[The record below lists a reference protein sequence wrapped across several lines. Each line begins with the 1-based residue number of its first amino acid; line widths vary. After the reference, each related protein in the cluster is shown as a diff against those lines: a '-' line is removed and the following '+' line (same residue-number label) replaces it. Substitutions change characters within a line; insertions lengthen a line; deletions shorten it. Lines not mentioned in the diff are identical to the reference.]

1 MRIYQGRH
9 NHNEG
14 LTQMLTNTE
23 QRLTAIREWLAQ
35 NNIDAL
41 LVPHEDEYLGE
52 YVPAHNE
59 RLHWLTGFTGSA
71 GAAVITQDKAAIFV
85 DGRYTVQV
93 TKEVPATLFEYRH
106 LIEEPALD
114 WILESLPAQSKVAID
129 PRMHNAN
136 WLNQAQAK
144 LSAKHELAILEN
156 NPIDELWSD
165 RPSPVVSQ
173 MILMPTESVGQ
184 SSESK
189 RKQIAE
195 IVVKAG
201 ADSAII
207 TALDSVAWLL
217 NIRGLDVSRL
227 PVLLSHAIL
236 HSDASV
242 EFFLDP
248 SRIPAEFDSHVGQ
261 GVSVHHPESLQQQ
274 VEALSGKKVLVDP
287 VTSNSWFKLVLQNSG
302 AEVISQADPCLMPKA
317 AKNAVEI
324 SGMKACH
331 IRDGVAMVKFLTW
344 LDAEVAV
351 GNLHNEA
358 VLSDTLEQFR
368 REDPTLKDLSF
379 DTISAAGSN
388 AAMCH
393 YNHENQPKP
402 GQLEMNTL
410 YLVDSGGQYLDGTT
424 DITRTIAIGQP
435 SKEMIKQ
442 FTLALKGHIGVA
454 RARFPKGTRGY
465 QIDTLARQ
473 HLWAEGYDYDHGTG
487 HGVGHFLSVH
497 EGPQSI
503 SKRQIDVPLVEG
515 MVLSNEPGYYR
526 ADAFGIRIE
535 NLELVVEIP
544 TNGDFP
550 VLTFE
555 SLTRCP
561 IDQRNINVDMLTRPE
576 LAWLNEYHEKV
587 WNDISPLVEGDVKE
601 WLRSATQPLTHS

>member
-1 MRIYQGRH
+1 MH
-9 NHNEG
+9 ND
-14 LTQMLTNTE
+14 TQSRVN
-23 QRLTAIREWLAQ
+23 AIREWLAQ
-35 NNIDAL
+35 HNIDAL

-71 GAAVITQDKAAIFV
+71 GAAVITKDKAAIFV

-93 TKEVPATLFEYRH
+93 TKQVPADLFEYRH

-114 WILESLPAQSKVAID
+114 WIKDHLANDASVAID
-129 PRMHNAN
+129 PRMHNSA
-136 WLNQAQAK
+136 WLDMAQAK
-144 LSAKHELAILEN
+144 LAGTLELKILDS
-156 NPIDELWSD
+156 NPIDELWHD
-165 RPSPVVSQ
+165 RPAPVVSDVR
-173 MILMPTESVGQ
+173 LMATETVGQ

-189 RKQIAE
+189 RQEIAE
-195 IVVKAG
+195 LVKKAG
-201 ADSAII
+201 ADSAVI
-207 TALDSVAWLL
+207 TALDSICWLL
-217 NIRGLDVSRL
+217 NVRGLDVSRL

-236 HSDASV
+236 HSDSSV
-242 EFFLDP
+242 EYFLDP
-248 SRIPAEFDSHVGQ
+248 ARLPAEFDAHVGA
-261 GVSVHHPESLQQQ
+261 GVTVHHPEALQARL
-274 VEALSGKKVLVDP
+274 EKLTGKNVLVDP
-287 VTSNSWFKLVLQNSG
+287 ATSNAWFKLVLQNAG
-302 AEVISQADPCLMPKA
+302 ASVVSKADPCLMPKA

-324 SGMKACH
+324 AGMKACH
-331 IRDGVAMVKFLTW
+331 IRDGVAMSKFLSW
-344 LDAEVAV
+344 LDAEVVA
-351 GNLHNEA
+351 GNLHDEA
-358 VLSDTLEQFR
+358 TLADKLEAFR
-368 REDPTLKDLSF
+368 SEDPTLMDLSF
-379 DTISAAGSN
+379 DTISAAGGN

-393 YNHENQPKP
+393 YNHENQPEP
-402 GQLEMNTL
+402 GKLELNTL

-435 SKEMIKQ
+435 SQEMIKQ

-497 EGPQSI
+497 EGPASI
-503 SKRQIDVPLVEG
+503 SKKQIDVPLTEG

-535 NLELVVEIP
+535 NLELVVETP

-550 VLTFE
+550 VLSFE

-561 IDQRNINVDMLTRPE
+561 IDKRNINVDMLTRPE
-576 LAWLNEYHEKV
+576 LAWLNDYHQKV
-587 WNDISPLVEGDVKE
+587 WDEISPLVEGDVKE
-601 WLRSATQPLTHS
+601 WLRQATLPVAHS

>member
-1 MRIYQGRH
+1 MH
-9 NHNEG
+9 ND
-14 LTQMLTNTE
+14 TQSRVN
-23 QRLTAIREWLAQ
+23 AIREWLAQ
-35 NNIDAL
+35 HNIDAL

-71 GAAVITQDKAAIFV
+71 GAAVITKDKAAIFV

-93 TKEVPATLFEYRH
+93 TKQVPADLFEYRH

-114 WILESLPAQSKVAID
+114 WIKDHLANGASVAID
-129 PRMHNAN
+129 PRMHNSA
-136 WLNQAQAK
+136 WLDMAQAK
-144 LSAKHELAILEN
+144 LAGPLELKILDS
-156 NPIDELWSD
+156 NPIDELWHD
-165 RPSPVVSQ
+165 RPAPVVSDVR
-173 MILMPTESVGQ
+173 LMATEAVGQ

-189 RKQIAE
+189 RQEIADL
-195 IVVKAG
+195 VKKAG
-201 ADSAII
+201 ADSAVI
-207 TALDSVAWLL
+207 TALDSICWLL
-217 NIRGLDVSRL
+217 NVRGLDVSRL

-236 HSDASV
+236 HSDSSV
-242 EFFLDP
+242 EYFLDP
-248 SRIPAEFDSHVGQ
+248 ARLPAEFDAHVGS
-261 GVSVHHPESLQQQ
+261 GVTVHHPEALQARL
-274 VEALSGKKVLVDP
+274 ETLTGKNVLVDP
-287 VTSNSWFKLVLQNSG
+287 ATSNAWFKLVLQNAG
-302 AEVISQADPCLMPKA
+302 ASVVSKADPCLMPKA

-324 SGMKACH
+324 AGMKACH
-331 IRDGVAMVKFLTW
+331 IRDGVAMSKFLSW
-344 LDAEVAV
+344 LDAEVVA
-351 GNLHNEA
+351 GNLHDEA
-358 VLSDTLEQFR
+358 TLADKLEAFR
-368 REDPTLKDLSF
+368 SEDPTLMDLSF
-379 DTISAAGSN
+379 DTISAAGGN

-393 YNHENQPKP
+393 YNHENQPEP
-402 GQLEMNTL
+402 GKLELNTL

-435 SKEMIKQ
+435 SQEMIKQ

-497 EGPQSI
+497 EGPASI
-503 SKRQIDVPLVEG
+503 SKKQIDVPLTEG

-535 NLELVVEIP
+535 NLELVVETP

-550 VLTFE
+550 VLSFE

-561 IDQRNINVDMLTRPE
+561 IDKRNINVNMLTRPE
-576 LAWLNEYHEKV
+576 LAWLNDYHQKV
-587 WNDISPLVEGDVKE
+587 WDEISPLVEGDVKE
-601 WLRSATQPLTHS
+601 WLRQATLPVAHS

>member
-1 MRIYQGRH
+1 MH
-9 NHNEG
+9 NDTLSRVN
-14 LTQMLTNTE
+14 
-23 QRLTAIREWLAQ
+23 AIREWLTQ
-35 NNIDAL
+35 HNIDAL
-41 LVPHEDEYLGE
+41 LIPHEDEYLGE

-93 TKEVPATLFEYRH
+93 TKQVPSELFEYRH

-114 WILESLPAQSKVAID
+114 WIQDNLTTNASVAID
-129 PRMHNAN
+129 PRLHSSA
-136 WLNQAQAK
+136 WLDMAQAK
-144 LSAKHELAILEN
+144 LAGKLELNILSS
-156 NPIDELWSD
+156 NPIDELWHD
-165 RPSPVVSQ
+165 RPAPVVSDVR
-173 MILMPTESVGQ
+173 LMPTEAVGQ

-189 RKQIAE
+189 RKEIAQL
-195 IVVKAG
+195 VTKAG

-207 TALDSVAWLL
+207 TALDSICWLL
-217 NIRGLDVSRL
+217 NVRGLDVSRL

-236 HSDASV
+236 HADSSV
-242 EFFLDP
+242 EYFLDP
-248 SRIPAEFDSHVGQ
+248 ARLPAEFAAHVGT
-261 GVSVHHPESLQQQ
+261 GVTVHHPEALQSRL
-274 VEALSGKKVLVDP
+274 EAMSGKKVLLDP
-287 VTSNSWFKLVLQNSG
+287 AISNAWFKLVLQNAG
-302 AEVISQADPCLMPKA
+302 ASVIAAADPCLMPKA
-317 AKNAVEI
+317 AKNEVEI
-324 SGMKACH
+324 AGMKACH
-331 IRDGVAMVKFLTW
+331 IRDGVAMSKFLCW
-344 LDAEVAV
+344 LDAEVAA
-351 GNLHNEA
+351 GNLHDEA
-358 VLSDTLEQFR
+358 TLADRLEAFR
-368 REDPTLKDLSF
+368 KEDPTLMDLSF
-379 DTISAAGSN
+379 DTISAAGGN

-393 YNHENQPKP
+393 YNHENQPEP
-402 GQLEMNTL
+402 GKLELNTL

-435 SKEMIKQ
+435 SAEMIKQ

-497 EGPQSI
+497 EGPASI
-503 SKRQIDVPLVEG
+503 SKKQIDVPLTEG

-535 NLELVVEIP
+535 NLELVVETP

-550 VLTFE
+550 VLSFE

-561 IDQRNINVDMLTRPE
+561 IDKRNINIDMLTRPE
-576 LAWLNEYHEKV
+576 LAWLNDYHQKV
-587 WNDISPLVEGDVKE
+587 WEQISPLVEGEVKE
-601 WLRSATQPLTHS
+601 WLREATLPLAHS

>member
-1 MRIYQGRH
+1 
-9 NHNEG
+9 
-14 LTQMLTNTE
+14 MLMTTE
-23 QRLTAIREWLAQ
+23 QRLAAIRDWLAQ
-35 NNIDAL
+35 NNLDAL

-71 GAAVITQDKAAIFV
+71 GVAVITQHNAAIFV

-93 TKEVPATLFEYRH
+93 TKQVPSTLFEYRH

-114 WILESLPAQSKVAID
+114 WILEHLETGCSVAID
-129 PRMHNAN
+129 PRMHSSA
-136 WLNQAQAK
+136 WLDSAQAK
-144 LSAKHELAILEN
+144 LAGKLELNILQS
-156 NPIDELWSD
+156 NPIDQLWHD
-165 RPSPVVSQ
+165 RPAPVISDVR
-173 MILMPTESVGQ
+173 MMATEAVGQ

-189 RKQIAE
+189 RQEIAHL
-195 IVVKAG
+195 VAKAG
-201 ADSAII
+201 GHAAVI
-207 TALDSVAWLL
+207 TALDSICWLL
-217 NIRGLDVSRL
+217 NVRGLDVSRL

-236 HSDASV
+236 HDDASV

-248 SRIPAEFDSHVGQ
+248 ARLPSNFSEHVGN
-261 GVSVHHPESLQQQ
+261 GVTVHHPDSLKAQI
-274 VEALSGKKVLVDP
+274 EALAGKKVLLDP
-287 VTSNSWFKLVLQNSG
+287 ATSNAWFKLVLQNSG
-302 AEVISQADPCLMPKA
+302 ASVINAADPCLMPKA
-317 AKNAVEI
+317 SKNDVEI

-331 IRDGVAMVKFLTW
+331 VRDGVAMCKFLSW
-344 LDAEVAV
+344 LDSEVAT

-358 VLSDTLEQFR
+358 LLSDKLEQFR
-368 REDPTLKDLSF
+368 KQDPTLMDLSF

-393 YNHENQPKP
+393 YNHENQPEP
-402 GQLEMNTL
+402 GVLQLDSL

-424 DITRTIAIGQP
+424 DITRTIAIGKP
-435 SKEMIKQ
+435 SDEMIKQ

-497 EGPQSI
+497 EGPASI
-503 SKRQIDVPLVEG
+503 SKKQIDVPLTQG

-535 NLELVVEIP
+535 NLELVVETP
-544 TNGDFP
+544 TKGDFP
-550 VLTFE
+550 VLSFE

-561 IDQRNINVDMLTRPE
+561 IDIRNINVDMLTRPE
-576 LAWLNEYHEKV
+576 LAWLNDYHQKV

-601 WLRSATQPLTHS
+601 WLRQATAPVAHS

>member
-1 MRIYQGRH
+1 MH
-9 NHNEG
+9 ND
-14 LTQMLTNTE
+14 TQSRVN
-23 QRLTAIREWLAQ
+23 AIREWLAQ
-35 NNIDAL
+35 HNIDAL

-71 GAAVITQDKAAIFV
+71 GAAVITKDKAAIFV

-93 TKEVPATLFEYRH
+93 TKQVPADLFEYRH

-114 WILESLPAQSKVAID
+114 WITDHLANGASVAID
-129 PRMHNAN
+129 PRMHNSA
-136 WLNQAQAK
+136 WLDMAQAK
-144 LSAKHELAILEN
+144 LAGALELKILAS
-156 NPIDELWSD
+156 NPIDELWHD
-165 RPSPVVSQ
+165 RPAPVVSDVR
-173 MILMPTESVGQ
+173 LMATEAVGQ

-189 RKQIAE
+189 RQEIAE
-195 IVVKAG
+195 LVKKTG
-201 ADSAII
+201 ADSAVI
-207 TALDSVAWLL
+207 TALDSICWLL
-217 NIRGLDVSRL
+217 NVRGLDVSRL

-236 HSDASV
+236 HSDSSV
-242 EFFLDP
+242 EYFLDP
-248 SRIPAEFDSHVGQ
+248 ARLPAEFDAHVGS
-261 GVSVHHPESLQQQ
+261 GVTVHHPEALQARL
-274 VEALSGKKVLVDP
+274 ETLTGKNVLVDP
-287 VTSNSWFKLVLQNSG
+287 ATSNAWFKLVLQNAG
-302 AEVISQADPCLMPKA
+302 ASVVSKADPCLMPKA

-324 SGMKACH
+324 AGMKACH
-331 IRDGVAMVKFLTW
+331 IRDGVAMSKFLSW
-344 LDAEVAV
+344 LDAEVVAS
-351 GNLHNEA
+351 NLHDEA
-358 VLSDTLEQFR
+358 TLADKLEAFR
-368 REDPTLKDLSF
+368 SEDPTLMDLSF
-379 DTISAAGSN
+379 DTISAAGGN

-393 YNHENQPKP
+393 YNHENQPEP
-402 GQLEMNTL
+402 GKLELNTL

-435 SKEMIKQ
+435 SQEMIKQ

-497 EGPQSI
+497 EGPASI
-503 SKRQIDVPLVEG
+503 SKKQIDVPLTEG

-535 NLELVVEIP
+535 NLELVVETP

-550 VLTFE
+550 VLSFE

-561 IDQRNINVDMLTRPE
+561 IDKRNINVDMLTRPE
-576 LAWLNEYHEKV
+576 LAWLNDYHQKV
-587 WNDISPLVEGDVKE
+587 WDEISPLVEGDVKE
-601 WLRSATQPLTHS
+601 WLRQATLPVAHS

>member
-1 MRIYQGRH
+1 
-9 NHNEG
+9 
-14 LTQMLTNTE
+14 MLSTTE
-23 QRLTAIREWLAQ
+23 QRVLAIREWLAQ
-35 NNIDAL
+35 HNIDAL

-71 GAAVITQDKAAIFV
+71 GAAVITKDKAAIFV

-93 TKEVPATLFEYRH
+93 TKQVPADLFEYRH

-114 WILESLPAQSKVAID
+114 WIKDHLANGASVAID
-129 PRMHNAN
+129 PRMHNSA
-136 WLNQAQAK
+136 WLDMAQAK
-144 LSAKHELAILEN
+144 LADALELKILDS
-156 NPIDELWSD
+156 NPIDELWHD
-165 RPSPVVSQ
+165 RPAPVVSDVR
-173 MILMPTESVGQ
+173 LMATEAVGQ

-189 RKQIAE
+189 RQEIAE
-195 IVVKAG
+195 LVKKAG
-201 ADSAII
+201 ADSAVI
-207 TALDSVAWLL
+207 TALDSICWLL
-217 NIRGLDVSRL
+217 NVRGLDVSRL

-236 HSDASV
+236 HSDSSV
-242 EFFLDP
+242 EYFLDP
-248 SRIPAEFDSHVGQ
+248 ARLPAEFDAHVGAD
-261 GVSVHHPESLQQQ
+261 VTVHHPEALQARL
-274 VEALSGKKVLVDP
+274 ETLTGKNVLVDP
-287 VTSNSWFKLVLQNSG
+287 ATSNAWFKLVLQNAG
-302 AEVISQADPCLMPKA
+302 ASVVSKADPCLMPKA

-324 SGMKACH
+324 AGMKACH
-331 IRDGVAMVKFLTW
+331 IRDGVAMSKFLSW
-344 LDAEVAV
+344 LDAEVVA
-351 GNLHNEA
+351 GNLHDEA
-358 VLSDTLEQFR
+358 TLADKLEAFR
-368 REDPTLKDLSF
+368 SEDPTLMDLSF
-379 DTISAAGSN
+379 DTISAAGGN

-393 YNHENQPKP
+393 YNHENQPEP
-402 GQLEMNTL
+402 GKLELNTL

-435 SKEMIKQ
+435 SQEMIKQ

-497 EGPQSI
+497 EGPASI
-503 SKRQIDVPLVEG
+503 SKKQIDVPLTEG

-535 NLELVVEIP
+535 NLELVVETP

-550 VLTFE
+550 VLSFE

-561 IDQRNINVDMLTRPE
+561 IDKRNINVDMLTRPE
-576 LAWLNEYHEKV
+576 LAWLNDYHQKV
-587 WNDISPLVEGDVKE
+587 WDDIGPLVEGDVKE
-601 WLRSATQPLTHS
+601 WLRAATLPVAHS